1 MKKLLINFLSKRLR
15 KSRNIDLLYGDYR
28 EQLKYIDDR
37 FYSFSF
43 KLLFKLDRTCQLLNE
58 ERQIM
63 ALFILENV
71 KDNSGLNLNLILTRQ
86 FVNWFFE
93 RKMFKEFGCNILS
106 TGFYTVSLFERM
118 CNYYLEKSRT
128 DTWYRLDFSNE
139 DLSMH
144 DLKQNGARIDL
155 EKTKVRQTNILIESL
170 VSNRFY
176 SVEGISE
183 IDDLW
188 NLFSEKEIDLVFKEC
203 EKEKCKI
210 SPKTAVSFFN
220 LLKKKNQVGVNGA
233 GSIVSI
239 LVRNLCKKE
248 SSYNKDCT
256 EGEILYVL
264 REYIGREGFGEKIY
278 LTIKNVPF
286 KNEEVK
292 SLVSKIKLG
301 VELKKELI
309 ASKYIED
316 YKAKKKINKV

>member
-1 MKKLLINFLSKRLR
+1 MKKLLINFLSNRLR
-15 KSRNIDLLYGDYR
+15 KSRNLDLLYGNYR
-28 EQLKYIDDR
+28 EQLKYINGR
-37 FYSFSF
+37 YYSFPF
-43 KLLFKLDRTCQLLNE
+43 NLLFKLDRNCQLLNE

-118 CNYYLEKSRT
+118 CNYYLEKSKT
-128 DTWYRLDFSNE
+128 DIWYKLDFSNE
-139 DLSMH
+139 DLSTH

-203 EKEKCKI
+203 EKEKCRI
-210 SPKTAVSFFN
+210 TPLVAVRFFN
-220 LLKKKNQVGVNGA
+220 LLKKKNRIGVNEA
-233 GSIVSI
+233 ESIVSI
-239 LVRNLCKKE
+239 LVKTLNSEETEYFKE
-248 SSYNKDCT
+248 CT
-256 EGEILYVL
+256 EGELLYIL

-292 SLVSKIKLG
+292 SLVTKIKLE